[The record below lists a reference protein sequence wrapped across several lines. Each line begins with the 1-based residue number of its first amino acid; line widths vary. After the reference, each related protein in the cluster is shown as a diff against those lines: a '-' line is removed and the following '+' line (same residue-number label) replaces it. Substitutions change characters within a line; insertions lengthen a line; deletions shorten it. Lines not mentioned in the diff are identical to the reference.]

1 MSYPQTAM
9 PVALFT
15 ATPVL
20 AQDAPPKAPV
30 SLKQAEAQGLQRLS
44 VEDLKAFIP
53 GSLTTRSPTG
63 KSTRIF
69 KQDGSFER
77 KSFKDFSG
85 TWRFD
90 EGKNAYCLEV
100 RKKKGT
106 EKACFAVFR
115 APKENS
121 YFDYDIEN
129 GFYAHTFA
137 PAKAE

>member
-1 MSYPQTAM
+1 MSYPRTAM
-9 PVALFT
+9 LVALFT
-15 ATPVL
+15 ATTVL
-20 AQDAPPKAPV
+20 AQEVFPKAPV
-30 SLKQAEAQGLQRLS
+30 NLKEAEAQRLQRLN
-44 VEDLKAFIP
+44 VEDLKAFMP

-90 EGKNAYCLEV
+90 EGENAYCLEV

-115 APKENS
+115 APGENY

-129 GFYAHTFA
+129 GFYAHTFT